1 MKQRYRMALEAIYSI
16 VDLENYPKVELIK
29 DIIEKALCFSDD
41 DLEDESDDVD
51 R

>member
-29 DIIEKALCFSDD
+29 DIIEKALCVSMD
-41 DLEDESDDVD
+41 DLEDGDQDEDT
-51 R
+51 

>member
-29 DIIEKALCFSDD
+29 DIIEKALCFFSGR
-41 DLEDESDDVD
+41 SGG
-51 R
+51 RKR

>member
-29 DIIEKALCFSDD
+29 DIIEKALCFSAD
-41 DLEDESDDVD
+41 DLEEENDDVD